1 MRKDDRIRIK
11 LILILAG
18 LFLLAV
24 IAAVNIGHL
33 KKISQKEGEYMPLSR
48 AVLLLETIEPAL
60 LEQPEFAALKQNT
73 ETFLT
78 YGQYL
83 DICESINKVSKE
95 AIEFPLFQKEY
106 TEEYHVTKEDFE
118 KMYACFLK
126 VFDTEGR
133 MQTVSATV
141 LGNAE
146 NCVPAG
152 GEALKDGEI
161 LTKEGVYEAV
171 DEEILSCRFQRAELY
186 CFEGKL
192 ITVKQILDTKQEW
205 DNIWVMESAE
215 NEGIRFF
222 AGDFELLVSPGE
234 LADGVQEKIEREQ
247 VADLCFENGILQK
260 GKSKTDKLNGKILNI
275 RENSITIEGK
285 GEFPFTDNFCAYRL
299 YGALERIERA
309 DLIVGYDFTDFV
321 IEDGK
326 VCAGLVMK
334 EETMPYIRVL
344 LKNSDFSGLSHETVS
359 VSCDTDF
366 TVAYGTAEEPK
377 TERHAAG
384 ETVEIA
390 KNSDY
395 VKGQRVVIAPEALSG
410 KVKVLSLE
418 RSQGVPEYRGKLE
431 VFEEEGALYMI
442 NEVLLE
448 EYLYSVVPS
457 EMPASYPEEALK
469 AQAVCARTYAYA
481 KMLHSPLAWY
491 GAHVDDSTSYQVY
504 NNVAEKAEATK
515 AVKETAGS
523 LLYAGEELA
532 GTYYYS
538 TSCGFGTDAGIWESN
553 LETMPYLQAKAI
565 GSEACA
571 YTAEQLTKE
580 EAFQSFLNDSSI
592 SSFEK
597 EEPWYRWEYQVEELD
612 SDTLKTRLQK
622 RYEANKNQ
630 ILTQNADGEYES
642 KKIGSLGK
650 IQDIYVE
657 TRNPGGV
664 AYALIIKGEKVQI
677 KVLTEYNIRY
687 VLNDGEAEV
696 TRQDGSKAAAG
707 TLLPSAFFMISA
719 DKEGENVVGYTIK
732 GGGYGHGLGMSQN
745 GAKCM
750 AASGWNYEEIL
761 LFFYEGGS
769 IQAIY

>member
-1 MRKDDRIRIK
+1 MQRDDRIRVK

-24 IAAVNIGHL
+24 IAAVNIGNL
-33 KKISQKEGEYMPLSR
+33 RKISQKKGEYMPLSR
-48 AVLLLETIEPAL
+48 AVLLLETIEPKL
-60 LEQPEFAALKQNT
+60 VNRPGFAEVKQSA
-73 ETFLT
+73 ETYLT

-83 DICESINKVSKE
+83 DICESINEVSEE

-106 TEEYHVTKEDFE
+106 TEEYPVTKEDFE
-118 KMYACFLK
+118 EMYACFLQ
-126 VFDTEGR
+126 VFDPEGK
-133 MQTVSATV
+133 MQTVSVTV

-146 NCVPAG
+146 NCVPAE
-152 GEALKDGEI
+152 GEALKEGEV

-171 DEEILSCRFQRAELY
+171 DGEILSCRFQTAELY
-186 CFEGKL
+186 CCEGKL
-192 ITVKQILDTKQEW
+192 IAVKQISDTKQEW
-205 DNIWVMESAE
+205 DNVWVMESAQ

-222 AGDFELLVSPGE
+222 EGGYELLVSPAEMKEGM
-234 LADGVQEKIEREQ
+234 QEKIEREQ
-247 VADLCFENGILQK
+247 IAELCFESGILKK

-275 RENSITIEGK
+275 REDSVTIEGK
-285 GEFPFTDNFCAYRL
+285 GEFSFADGFRAYRL
-299 YGALERIERA
+299 YGALEQIDRT
-309 DLIVGYDFTDFV
+309 DLIVGYDFADFV
-321 IEDGK
+321 IENGE

-334 EETMPYIRVL
+334 EEAMPYIRVL
-344 LKNSDFSGLSHETVS
+344 LKNSDFSEFSHEKVS
-359 VSCDTDF
+359 LSCDTDF
-366 TVAYGTAEEPK
+366 TVTYGTAEEPK
-377 TERHAAG
+377 TEQHTAG
-384 ETVEIA
+384 ETVEIT

-395 VKGQRVVIAPEALSG
+395 VKGQRVVVEPEALSG
-410 KVKVLSLE
+410 KVKVLSLN
-418 RSQGVPEYRGKLE
+418 RSQGVPEYRGKIE
-431 VFEEEGALYMI
+431 VFEEEGVLYMI

-469 AQAVCARTYAYA
+469 AQAVCARTFAYA

-491 GAHVDDSTSYQVY
+491 GAHVDDSTSFQVY

-523 LLYAGEELA
+523 LLYAGEEPA

-538 TSCGFGTDAGIWESN
+538 TSCGFGTDAGIWETDP
-553 LETMPYLQAKAI
+553 EAMPYLQAKAI
-565 GSEACA
+565 GSEDCA
-571 YTAEQLTKE
+571 YTAEQLTEE

-592 SSFEK
+592 ASFEK
-597 EEPWYRWEYQVEELD
+597 EEAWYRWEYQVEELD
-612 SDTLKTRLQK
+612 SDKLKTRLQK

-630 ILTQNADGEYES
+630 ILTQNEDGEYES
-642 KKIGSLGK
+642 RKIGSLGK
-650 IQDIYVE
+650 LQDIFVE
-657 TRNPGGV
+657 ARKPGGV
-664 AYALIIKGEKVQI
+664 AYALIIKGEKAQI

-687 VLNDGEAEV
+687 VLNDGETKV
-696 TRQDGSKAAAG
+696 TRQDGSETASG
-707 TLLPSAFFMISA
+707 TLLPSAFFTISA
-719 DKEGENVVGYTIK
+719 DKEGENVVGYTIR

-769 IQAIY
+769 IRSIY